1 MICLESSFHC
11 DFKSLGCNHRFHA
24 HCIATMLNNGSR
36 TCPLCRANINDS
48 WLEAE
53 EMDEFFIPRWSTD
66 DLFDDMWVVYD
77 ELYDADADSDD
88 SEYYGT
94 ELDTSEDE
102 DYTIIAEHRRIDFF
116 ELDDW
121 GLEQLFQN

>member
-1 MICLESSFHC
+1 
-11 DFKSLGCNHRFHA
+11 
-24 HCIATMLNNGSR
+24 
-36 TCPLCRANINDS
+36 
-48 WLEAE
+48 
-53 EMDEFFIPRWSTD
+53 MDEFFIPRWSTD

-88 SEYYGT
+88 SEYSTDYGT